1 MGRRKSVWFTMKL
14 LGLETS
20 CDETAAA
27 VVEDGYTVR
36 SSVIASQIEQHA
48 GYGGVIPE
56 LAAREHLRA
65 VDPVVSAAL
74 TEGDCA
80 SSAPVA
86 VAVTTVPGLIPAL
99 LVGVSYARGLAA
111 AYGVPFLGMNH
122 FLAHVYG
129 AFLGAPALLEDP
141 ATYPLLA
148 LVVSGGHTAL
158 LLIQQDGT
166 AEIVGRTLDDAA
178 GEAFDKVAKVL
189 GLGYPGGPVI
199 DRLAARGNPE
209 SIRFPRGLT
218 GGGGRRLRERDRFNF
233 SFSGL
238 KTALLYHVRDRGLTR
253 DHDLPD
259 IAAAFQR
266 AVVDVL
272 VLKTFWAAEKFGAAS
287 VVLCGGVACNRE
299 LRGSMTRAG
308 NAAGIPVI
316 VAEPRYCTDN
326 AAMVAGLAYH
336 YFFHGVP
343 GAGESVS
350 ARLPA
355 AVGRLPF
362 APGFHRPRAES
373 VPGT

>member
-1 MGRRKSVWFTMKL
+1 MKI

-27 VVEDGYTVR
+27 IVEDGHAVR

-56 LAAREHLRA
+56 LAAREHLKA

-74 TEGDCA
+74 AEGGCA
-80 SSAPVA
+80 STPPVA
-86 VAVTTVPGLIPAL
+86 VAATTVPGLVPSL

-122 FLAHVYG
+122 FVAHVYG
-129 AFLGAPALLEDP
+129 AFLSAPARLAAP

-158 LLIQQDGT
+158 VLIQRDGT

-199 DRLAARGNPE
+199 DRLAARGNPK

-218 GGGGRRLRERDRFNF
+218 GGGGRRLREADRFNF

-238 KTALLYHVRDRGLTR
+238 KTALLYHVRDLGAIREA
-253 DHDLPD
+253 DLPD
-259 IAAAFQR
+259 LAAAFQR

-272 VLKTFWAAEKFGAAS
+272 VLKTFWAAENFHAATI
-287 VVLCGGVACNRE
+287 VLCGGVACNRE
-299 LRGSMTRAG
+299 LRRSMTQAG
-308 NAAGIPVI
+308 NAAGLPV
-316 VAEPRYCTDN
+316 VAAEPCYCTDN

-336 YFFHGVP
+336 YLRHGVP
-343 GAGESVS
+343 GAAEAVS
-350 ARLPA
+350 ARLPSV
-355 AVGRLPF
+355 VGPLPF
-362 APGFHRPRAES
+362 APEFRRPTSEGAS
-373 VPGT
+373 GP